1 MGDLFSIIA
10 IPFGYVLK
18 WCYMLVQNYG
28 WALLLFTVL
37 IKLLLL
43 PSSAKTQISSAKTAR
58 LQPKLEQLKK
68 KYANNQ
74 QKLSEATQ
82 ELYAQENVSMGASCL
97 PMIIT
102 MLLLLSIIDVVYAPL
117 TYLAPKG
124 VDIET
129 AKNAVNDYY
138 LVSTEIKNNADA
150 EGNTVLDNAEVSKT
164 DLYEALLSYKSKENS
179 KIADFSDEKLE
190 TISAVII
197 DYNYTNIDDYFTN
210 KNEFS
215 NKLIANG
222 AETRGAE
229 LLVLSVSEDYPE
241 LFSDEI
247 QLACAD
253 IDYTFLGAK
262 LGMLPSW
269 TNIYILIP
277 ILSLISQLAVTLVSQ
292 HYQKKSA
299 KGNASPKGMTTMLYV
314 MPLFSFFIAFSF
326 PAGIGIYWIFSSVLA
341 VVQTVF
347 LNLYY
352 TPARIEK
359 IIEKEAKKAR
369 KKPSLYQ
376 IMLEKQKEQLA
387 GMRSEENET
396 EEVLTEE
403 IKLSRA
409 EKKEAERNALN
420 EARRRYAEKYGDKL
434 D

>member
-1 MGDLFSIIA
+1 MGGIFSIIA

-43 PSSAKTQISSAKTAR
+43 PSSAKTQISTAKMAKI
-58 LQPKLEQLKK
+58 QPKLEQLKK

-74 QKLSEATQ
+74 QKLNEATA
-82 ELYAQENVSMGASCL
+82 ELYSQENVNPMGSCL
-97 PMIIT
+97 PMVIT
-102 MLLLLSIIDVVYAPL
+102 MVLLFAIIDVVYAPL

-124 VDIET
+124 VDIES

-150 EGNTVLDNAEVSKT
+150 DGNTVLDNAEVSKT
-164 DLYEALLSYKSKENS
+164 DLYEALLAYKNAEDS
-179 KIADFSDEKLE
+179 KIADFSDDKLE
-190 TISAVII
+190 TIAAVIV
-197 DYNYTNIDDYFTN
+197 DYNYTDIDDYFTN
-210 KNEFS
+210 DNEFS
-215 NKLIANG
+215 SRLISTG
-222 AETRGAE
+222 AKTRGAE

-241 LFSDEI
+241 LFSDEMQI
-247 QLACAD
+247 VCAD

-341 VVQTVF
+341 VAQTVF

-376 IMLEKQKEQLA
+376 TMLEKQKEQLA
-387 GMRSEENET
+387 GTISNET
-396 EEVLTEE
+396 NEEVLTED
-403 IKLSRA
+403 IKLSRS

>member
-1 MGDLFSIIA
+1 MGGIFSIIA

-43 PSSAKTQISSAKTAR
+43 PSSAKTQISSAKTAKI
-58 LQPKLEQLKK
+58 QPKLEQLKK

-74 QKLSEATQ
+74 QKLNEATA
-82 ELYAQENVSMGASCL
+82 ELYSQENVNPMGSCL
-97 PMIIT
+97 PMVIT
-102 MLLLLSIIDVVYAPL
+102 MVLLFAIIDVVYAPL

-124 VDIET
+124 VDIES

-150 EGNTVLDNAEVSKT
+150 DGNTVLDNAEVSKT
-164 DLYEALLSYKSKENS
+164 DLYEALLAYKNAEDS
-179 KIADFSDEKLE
+179 KIADFSDDKLE
-190 TISAVII
+190 TIAAVIV
-197 DYNYTNIDDYFTN
+197 DYNYTDIDDYFTN
-210 KNEFS
+210 DNEFS
-215 NKLIANG
+215 SRLISNG
-222 AETRGAE
+222 AKTRGAE

-241 LFSDEI
+241 LFSDEMQI
-247 QLACAD
+247 VCAD

-341 VVQTVF
+341 VAQTVF

-376 IMLEKQKEQLA
+376 TMLEKQKEQLA
-387 GMRSEENET
+387 GTISNET
-396 EEVLTEE
+396 NEEVLTED
-403 IKLSRA
+403 IKLSRS

>member
-1 MGDLFSIIA
+1 MGGIFSIIA

-43 PSSAKTQISSAKTAR
+43 PSSVKTQISTAKMAKI
-58 LQPKLEQLKK
+58 QPKLEQLKK

-74 QKLSEATQ
+74 QKLNEATA
-82 ELYAQENVSMGASCL
+82 ELYSQENVSPMGSCL
-97 PMIIT
+97 PMIVT
-102 MLLLLSIIDVVYAPL
+102 MVLLFAIIDVVYAPL

-124 VDIET
+124 VDIES

-150 EGNTVLDNAEVSKT
+150 DGNTVLDNAEVSKT
-164 DLYEALLSYKSKENS
+164 DLYEALLAYKNAEDS
-179 KIADFSDEKLE
+179 KIADFSDDKLE
-190 TISAVII
+190 TIAAVIV
-197 DYNYTNIDDYFTN
+197 DYNYTDIDDYFTN
-210 KNEFS
+210 DNEFS
-215 NKLIANG
+215 SRLISNG

-241 LFSDEI
+241 LFSDEM
-247 QLACAD
+247 QLVCAD

-326 PAGIGIYWIFSSVLA
+326 PAGIGIYWIFSSVLSVA
-341 VVQTVF
+341 QTVF

-376 IMLEKQKEQLA
+376 TMLEKQKEQLA
-387 GMRSEENET
+387 GTISNET
-396 EEVLTEE
+396 NEEVLTED
-403 IKLSRA
+403 IKLSRS